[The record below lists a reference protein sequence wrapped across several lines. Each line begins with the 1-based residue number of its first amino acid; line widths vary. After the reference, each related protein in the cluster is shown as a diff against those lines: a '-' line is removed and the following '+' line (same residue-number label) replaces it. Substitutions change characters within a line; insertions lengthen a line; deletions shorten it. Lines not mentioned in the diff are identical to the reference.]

1 MVKKTAEKLKTFT
14 TKSKRVWHSLKK
26 PSKEEFW
33 MVTKVSAAG
42 IGILG
47 FVGFLISIILGIF
60 K

>member
-1 MVKKTAEKLKTFT
+1 MVKKTAEKLKSFT
-14 TKSKRVWHSLKK
+14 LKSKRVWHAMKK

-47 FVGFLISIILGIF
+47 LVGFIVSIIMSYF